1 MGKIILEFDSVEE
14 SDDAKDAI
22 NGTQWK
28 LVAWD
33 MDQYFREKLK
43 YATLTD
49 ELYDAL
55 ENAREELRDIIAN
68 YNLVLDM

>member
-1 MGKIILEFDSVEE
+1 MGKITLEFDSIEE
-14 SDDAKDAI
+14 SGEAKDAMD
-22 NGTQWK
+22 GTLWK

-43 YATLTD
+43 YATLPD
-49 ELYDAL
+49 EVYDAF
-55 ENAREELRDIIAN
+55 EKAREELRDIIAN